1 MTIHPRTRYQ
11 HPAVRIARPAS
22 RQAGKSLLFTFDKER
37 SEESRMKPL
46 TRSAA
51 VIALLVLPAS
61 STFAASNDRHRAR
74 SHDGAY
80 AGAYGYEGGTS
91 RPLYAGGA
99 WSTGP
104 IYRHGYYLGTDPD
117 PRVRAEIV
125 RDKFSGR

>member
-1 MTIHPRTRYQ
+1 
-11 HPAVRIARPAS
+11 
-22 RQAGKSLLFTFDKER
+22 
-37 SEESRMKPL
+37 MKPL

-74 SHDGAY
+74 SPDGAY
-80 AGAYGYEGGTS
+80 AGAYGEGGTA
-91 RPLYAGGA
+91 RPFYAGGA

>member
-1 MTIHPRTRYQ
+1 
-11 HPAVRIARPAS
+11 
-22 RQAGKSLLFTFDKER
+22 
-37 SEESRMKPL
+37 MKPL

-51 VIALLVLPAS
+51 VIALLVLPMS

-74 SHDGAY
+74 PHDGAT
-80 AGAYGYEGGTS
+80 AGAYGYEGA
-91 RPLYAGGA
+91 RPFYAGGA

-117 PRVRAEIV
+117 ARVRAEIV

>member
-1 MTIHPRTRYQ
+1 
-11 HPAVRIARPAS
+11 
-22 RQAGKSLLFTFDKER
+22 
-37 SEESRMKPL
+37 MKPL

-80 AGAYGYEGGTS
+80 AGTYGYEGGTS
-91 RPLYAGGA
+91 RPLYAGGV

>member
-1 MTIHPRTRYQ
+1 
-11 HPAVRIARPAS
+11 
-22 RQAGKSLLFTFDKER
+22 
-37 SEESRMKPL
+37 MKPL
-46 TRSAA
+46 ALSVA
-51 VIALLVLPAS
+51 VIALLASAAS
-61 STFAASNDRHRAR
+61 STFAAFNDRHRAR

-80 AGAYGYEGGTS
+80 AGAYGYEGVTS
-91 RPLYAGGA
+91 RPLYAGGV

>member
-1 MTIHPRTRYQ
+1 
-11 HPAVRIARPAS
+11 
-22 RQAGKSLLFTFDKER
+22 
-37 SEESRMKPL
+37 MKPL

-51 VIALLVLPAS
+51 VVALLVLSAS

-91 RPLYAGGA
+91 RPLYAGGV

-117 PRVRAEIV
+117 ARVRAEIV

>member
-1 MTIHPRTRYQ
+1 
-11 HPAVRIARPAS
+11 
-22 RQAGKSLLFTFDKER
+22 
-37 SEESRMKPL
+37 MKPL
-46 TRSAA
+46 TLSAA

-80 AGAYGYEGGTS
+80 AGAYGHEGGTS

-117 PRVRAEIV
+117 SRVRAEIV